1 MRFNRIQVAIGL
13 MSSSILLFLTLCPP
27 WEQASQ
33 KMPPQYRKELGRG
46 FLWSAPKTVPD
57 GCYFTYMECIET
69 PASDFYPVVN
79 RQLVL
84 MQSIPLAMVTFLL
97 WWLTRTDDGE
107 RSRTGYSTTTRVT
120 ISLSLALVVPA
131 FGGIP
136 TVILLFLLLGS
147 ILDQGETTWLYANQ
161 TTIYAVGLLVFVVA
175 IALTIFGLLSG
186 IQLLTRRK
194 SSIRGV

>member
-120 ISLSLALVVPA
+120 ISLSLLPW
-131 FGGIP
+131 
-136 TVILLFLLLGS
+136 LFLHSVVYQPSSSFSTSLLGS
-147 ILDQGETTWLYANQ
+147 ILDQGETTWLYEIQ
-161 TTIYAVGLLVFVVA
+161 TSIYSVGILLFVVS
-175 IALTIFGLLSG
+175 IALTIF
-186 IQLLTRRK
+186 
-194 SSIRGV
+194 